1 MKVGQSEKIALF
13 FFSYYI
19 RTGGFVKKLEK
30 VYIIL

>member
-1 MKVGQSEKIALF
+1 MGWSEKIALFF

>member
-1 MKVGQSEKIALF
+1 MGWSEKIALF
-13 FFSYYI
+13 FSYYYI